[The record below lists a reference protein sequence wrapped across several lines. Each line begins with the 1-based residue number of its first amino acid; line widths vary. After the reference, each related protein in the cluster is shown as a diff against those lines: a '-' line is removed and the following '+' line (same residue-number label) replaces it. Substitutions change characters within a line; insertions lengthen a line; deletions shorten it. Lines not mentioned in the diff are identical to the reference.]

1 MRCDTIDYYPGKIED
16 FHMPTMNVRDVNLHY
31 RVFGERGP
39 WLALITGGRRGFTE
53 FVPLAEKI
61 AAHGIRVLLHDRR
74 NTGASDVLIE
84 ADPAADVGEEEIW
97 TDDLYALLG
106 RLEAR
111 PAVVG
116 GGSSGARTS
125 ILTYLRHP
133 DAVRALF
140 LMRLTGGEFAA
151 GRLPEM
157 YYGQF
162 IRAAREG
169 GMAAVC
175 ATEQYQERIAA
186 NPSNR
191 ERLMRMDP
199 KRYIEVMSRWLQI
212 FTRGPVAPMY
222 GVTEAQLRS
231 IRVPTVVI
239 PGNDKTHSM
248 PCGRAIQRLI
258 PGSRLVELPLEDQDV
273 PLVPFPEWAPHEET
287 IARACADFIKEQS

>member
-1 MRCDTIDYYPGKIED
+1 MATQNI
-16 FHMPTMNVRDVNLHY
+16 RDANIHY
-31 RVFGERGP
+31 RVLGERGP

-61 AAHGIRVLLHDRR
+61 SAHGVRVLLHDRR
-74 NTGASDVLIE
+74 NTGASDVVIDG
-84 ADPAADVGEEEIW
+84 ADGEEEIW
-97 TDDLYALLG
+97 TDDLYELLG

-116 GGSSGARTS
+116 GASSGARTS
-125 ILTYLRHP
+125 IITYLRHP

-140 LMRLTGGEFAA
+140 LMRLTGGAFAA

-175 ATEQYQERIAA
+175 ASEQYQERIAA
-186 NPSNR
+186 NPANR

-199 KRYIEVMSRWLQI
+199 RRYIEVMTNWLEI

-222 GVTEAQLRS
+222 GVTEAQLGS
-231 IRVPTVVI
+231 IRVPAVVI

-248 PCGRAIQRLI
+248 ACGRAIQRLI
-258 PGSRLVELPLEDQDV
+258 PGSRLVELPLEDQDL
-273 PLVPFPEWAPHEET
+273 PLIPFPEWAPHEET
-287 IARACADFIKEQS
+287 IARACAEFVLKNT

>member
-1 MRCDTIDYYPGKIED
+1 
-16 FHMPTMNVRDVNLHY
+16 MPLLNIRDVNIHY
-31 RVFGERGP
+31 RIAGERGP

-61 AAHGIRVLLHDRR
+61 AAHGVRVLVHDRR
-74 NTGASDVLIE
+74 NTGASDLAI
-84 ADPAADVGEEEIW
+84 DGTDGEEEIW
-97 TDDLYALLG
+97 TDDLYELLG
-106 RLEAR
+106 KLGAR

-116 GGSSGARTS
+116 GASSGARTS
-125 ILTYLRHP
+125 IITYLRHP

-175 ATEQYQERIAA
+175 ATEQYRERIAA
-186 NPSNR
+186 NPGNR

-199 KRYIEVMSRWLQI
+199 KRYIEVMSRWLEI

-222 GVTEAQLRS
+222 GVTQAQLGS
-231 IRVPTVVI
+231 IRVPAVVI

-258 PGSRLVELPLEDQDV
+258 PGSRLFELPLQDQDV
-273 PLVPFPEWAPHEET
+273 PLVPFTEWAPHEET
-287 IARACADFIKEQS
+287 IARVCADFVLKELR

>member
-1 MRCDTIDYYPGKIED
+1 
-16 FHMPTMNVRDVNLHY
+16 VVA
-31 RVFGERGP
+31 V
-39 WLALITGGRRGFTE
+39 AL
-53 FVPLAEKI
+53 K
-61 AAHGIRVLLHDRR
+61 
-74 NTGASDVLIE
+74 NK
-84 ADPAADVGEEEIW
+84 
-97 TDDLYALLG
+97 
-106 RLEAR
+106 
-111 PAVVG
+111 
-116 GGSSGARTS
+116 RTS

-162 IRAAREG
+162 IKAAREG

-186 NPSNR
+186 NPANR
-191 ERLMRMDP
+191 ERLMCMDP
-199 KRYIEVMSRWLQI
+199 KRYVEVMSSWLAI

-222 GVTEAQLRS
+222 GVTDAQLAS
-231 IRVPTVVI
+231 IRVPSIVI

-258 PGSRLVELPLEDQDV
+258 PGSRLVELQLEDQDR

-287 IARACADFIKEQS
+287 IARVCADFVKSNSK

>member
-1 MRCDTIDYYPGKIED
+1 
-16 FHMPTMNVRDVNLHY
+16 MPTLKIRDVNIHY
-31 RVFGERGP
+31 RVLGTGGP
-39 WLALITGGRRGFTE
+39 WLALITGGRRGFNE

-61 AAHGIRVLLHDRR
+61 AAHGVRVLLHDRR
-74 NTGASDVLIE
+74 NTGASDILIDGKDG
-84 ADPAADVGEEEIW
+84 AEEIW
-97 TDDLYALLG
+97 TADLYELLG

-116 GGSSGARTS
+116 GASSGARTS

-162 IRAAREG
+162 IKAAREG

-186 NPSNR
+186 NPANR
-191 ERLMRMDP
+191 ERLMCMDP
-199 KRYIEVMSRWLQI
+199 KRYVEVMSSWLAI

-222 GVTEAQLRS
+222 GVTDAQLAS
-231 IRVPTVVI
+231 IRVPSIVI

-258 PGSRLVELPLEDQDV
+258 PGSRLVELQLEDQDR

-287 IARACADFIKEQS
+287 IARVCADFVKSNSK

>member
-1 MRCDTIDYYPGKIED
+1 MIGD
-16 FHMPTMNVRDVNLHY
+16 
-31 RVFGERGP
+31 RGP
-39 WLALITGGRRGFTE
+39 WLALITGGRRGFQE

-61 AAHGIRVLLHDRR
+61 AAHGLRVLLHDRR
-74 NTGASDVLIE
+74 NTGASDLLIE
-84 ADPAADVGEEEIW
+84 GTEGEEEIW
-97 TDDLYALLG
+97 TDDLYELLG
-106 RLEAR
+106 ELGAR
-111 PAVVG
+111 PAFVG
-116 GGSSGARTS
+116 GASSGARTS
-125 ILTYLRHP
+125 VLTYLRHP
-133 DAVRALF
+133 HAVRALF

-186 NPSNR
+186 NPANR

-199 KRYIEVMSRWLQI
+199 QRYIEVMSRWLAI

-231 IRVPTVVI
+231 IKVPALVI
-239 PGNDKTHSM
+239 PGNDKTHSLE
-248 PCGRAIQRLI
+248 CGRQIQRLVA
-258 PGSRLVELPLEDQDV
+258 GSKLLELPLKDEDV
-273 PLVPFPEWAPHEET
+273 PLVPFTDWAPHYAT
-287 IARACADFIKEQS
+287 IAAACAAFLRAVK

>member
-1 MRCDTIDYYPGKIED
+1 
-16 FHMPTMNVRDVNLHY
+16 MPLMNIRGANIHY
-31 RVFGERGP
+31 RIFGEQGP
-39 WLALITGGRRGFTE
+39 WLVLITGGRRGFGE

-61 AAHGIRVLLHDRR
+61 AAHGIRVLIHDRR
-74 NTGASDVLIE
+74 NTGASDIVI
-84 ADPAADVGEEEIW
+84 DGTDGEEEIW
-97 TDDLYALLG
+97 TDDLYELLG
-106 RLEAR
+106 KLNAR

-116 GGSSGARTS
+116 GASSGARTS

-151 GRLPEM
+151 GRLPGM

-162 IRAAREG
+162 IKAAQEG

-186 NPSNR
+186 NPGNK

-199 KRYIEVMSRWLQI
+199 QRYIAQMKHWLEI

-231 IRVPTVVI
+231 IKVPSVVI
-239 PGNDKTHSM
+239 PGNDKTHSLA
-248 PCGRAIQRLI
+248 CGRAIQKLI

-273 PLVPFPEWAPHEET
+273 PLIPFGDWAPHEAT
-287 IARACADFIKEQS
+287 IAKTAAEFVRQHS

>member
-1 MRCDTIDYYPGKIED
+1 
-16 FHMPTMNVRDVNLHY
+16 MPFVDIRGINLHY
-31 RVFGERGP
+31 RVLGERGP
-39 WLALITGGRRGFTE
+39 WLALITGGRRGFNE

-74 NTGASDVLIE
+74 NTGASDVVIDGNE
-84 ADPAADVGEEEIW
+84 GEEEIW
-97 TDDLYALLG
+97 TDDLYELLG
-106 RLEAR
+106 KLDAR

-116 GGSSGARTS
+116 GASSGARTS
-125 ILTYLRHP
+125 VITYLRHP
-133 DAVRALF
+133 DAARALF

-175 ATEQYQERIAA
+175 ATEQYRERIAA
-186 NPSNR
+186 NPANG

-199 KRYIEVMSRWLQI
+199 QRYIEVMSNWLAI
-212 FTRGPVAPMY
+212 FTAGPVAPMY
-222 GVTEAQLRS
+222 GVTEAQLAS
-231 IRVPTVVI
+231 IRVPSIVI

-248 PCGRAIQRLI
+248 ACGRAIQKLI
-258 PGSRLVELPLEDQDV
+258 PGSRLFELPLEDQDV
-273 PLVPFPEWAPHEET
+273 PLIPFPDWAPHEET
-287 IARACADFIKEQS
+287 IAGVCARFILG

>member
-1 MRCDTIDYYPGKIED
+1 MAYLKI
-16 FHMPTMNVRDVNLHY
+16 RDVNLHY
-31 RVFGERGP
+31 RVFGRQGP
-39 WLALITGGRRGFTE
+39 WLALITGGRRGFNE

-61 AAHGIRVLLHDRR
+61 AAHGVRVVLHDRR
-74 NTGASDVLIE
+74 NTGASDILI
-84 ADPAADVGEEEIW
+84 DGKDGEEEIW
-97 TDDLYALLG
+97 TDDLYELLG

-162 IRAAREG
+162 IKAAREG

-186 NPSNR
+186 NPANR

-199 KRYIEVMSRWLQI
+199 KRYVEVMSNWLAI

-222 GVTEAQLRS
+222 GVTDAQLAS
-231 IRVPTVVI
+231 IRVPSIVI

-258 PGSRLVELPLEDQDV
+258 PGSRLVELPLEDQDL
-273 PLVPFPEWAPHEET
+273 PLVPFPEWGPHEET
-287 IARACADFIKEQS
+287 IARVCADFVKSNS

>member
-1 MRCDTIDYYPGKIED
+1 
-16 FHMPTMNVRDVNLHY
+16 MPALNIRNVNIHY

-39 WLALITGGRRGFTE
+39 WLALITGGRRGFAE
-53 FVPLAEKI
+53 FVPLAGKI
-61 AAHGIRVLLHDRR
+61 AAHGVRVLLHDRR
-74 NTGASDVLIE
+74 NTGASDVVIE
-84 ADPAADVGEEEIW
+84 GAQFPDLGEEEIW
-97 TDDLYALLG
+97 TDDLYELLG
-106 RLEAR
+106 RLGAR

-116 GGSSGARTS
+116 GSSSGARTS
-125 ILTYLRHP
+125 IITYLRHP

-140 LMRLTGGEFAA
+140 LMRLTGGELAA

-186 NPSNR
+186 NPANR

-199 KRYIEVMSRWLQI
+199 KRYIEVMQNWLAI

-231 IRVPTVVI
+231 IRVPSVVL
-239 PGNDKTHSM
+239 PGNDQTHSL
-248 PCGRAIQRLI
+248 PCGRAIQKLI
-258 PGSRLVELPLEDQDV
+258 PGSRLFELPLEDQDV
-273 PLVPFPEWAPHEET
+273 PLVPFGDWAPHEEA
-287 IARACADFIKEQS
+287 IARACADFVKEKW

>member
-1 MRCDTIDYYPGKIED
+1 VIEGTD
-16 FHMPTMNVRDVNLHY
+16 
-31 RVFGERGP
+31 
-39 WLALITGGRRGFTE
+39 
-53 FVPLAEKI
+53 
-61 AAHGIRVLLHDRR
+61 
-74 NTGASDVLIE
+74 
-84 ADPAADVGEEEIW
+84 GEEEIW

-116 GGSSGARTS
+116 GASSGARTS
-125 ILTYLRHP
+125 IITYLRHP

-175 ATEQYQERIAA
+175 ATEQYRERIAA
-186 NPSNR
+186 NPSNL
-191 ERLMRMDP
+191 ERLINMDP
-199 KRYIEVMSRWLQI
+199 KRYIDVMSRWLEI

-231 IRVPTVVI
+231 IRVPSVVI

-248 PCGRAIQRLI
+248 SCGRAIQRLI
-258 PGSRLVELPLEDQDV
+258 PGSRLVELPLEDQDL

-287 IARACADFIKEQS
+287 IARVCAEFVKAQK

>member
-1 MRCDTIDYYPGKIED
+1 
-16 FHMPTMNVRDVNLHY
+16 MPFLDIRGVSIHY
-31 RVFGERGP
+31 RVLGERGP
-39 WLALITGGRRGFTE
+39 WLALITGGRRGFDE

-61 AAHGIRVLLHDRR
+61 ATHGIRVLLHDRR
-74 NTGASDVLIE
+74 NTGASDVVIDGD
-84 ADPAADVGEEEIW
+84 AGEEEIW
-97 TDDLYALLG
+97 TDDLYELLG
-106 RLEAR
+106 RVGAR

-116 GGSSGARTS
+116 GASSGARTS
-125 ILTYLRHP
+125 IITYLRHP

-175 ATEQYQERIAA
+175 ATEQYRERIAA
-186 NPSNR
+186 NPANG

-199 KRYIEVMSRWLQI
+199 QRYIEVMSNWLAV
-212 FTRGPVAPMY
+212 FTAGPAAPMY
-222 GVTEAQLRS
+222 GVTEAQLAS
-231 IRVPTVVI
+231 IRVPAVVI
-239 PGNDKTHSM
+239 PGNDRTHSM
-248 PCGRAIQRLI
+248 ACGRAIQKLI

-273 PLVPFPEWAPHEET
+273 PLILFPDWAPHEET
-287 IARACADFIKEQS
+287 IARVCAEFILG

>member
-1 MRCDTIDYYPGKIED
+1 MATINIRG
-16 FHMPTMNVRDVNLHY
+16 VNLHY
-31 RVFGERGP
+31 LVLGERGP

-61 AAHGIRVLLHDRR
+61 AAHGVRVLLHDRR
-74 NTGASDVLIE
+74 NTGASDIVIDGNE
-84 ADPAADVGEEEIW
+84 GEEEIW
-97 TDDLYALLG
+97 TDDLYELLG
-106 RLEAR
+106 KLGAR

-125 ILTYLRHP
+125 IITYLRHP

-175 ATEQYQERIAA
+175 ATEQYRERIAA
-186 NPSNR
+186 NPANR

-199 KRYIEVMSRWLQI
+199 KRYIEVMSNWLAI

-222 GVTEAQLRS
+222 GVTPSQLGS
-231 IRVPTVVI
+231 IKVPSVVI

-258 PGSRLVELPLEDQDV
+258 PGSRLVELPLEDQDL

-287 IARACADFIKEQS
+287 IARLCAEFVRSAS

>member
-1 MRCDTIDYYPGKIED
+1 
-16 FHMPTMNVRDVNLHY
+16 V
-31 RVFGERGP
+31 
-39 WLALITGGRRGFTE
+39 
-53 FVPLAEKI
+53 
-61 AAHGIRVLLHDRR
+61 LHDRR
-74 NTGASDVLIE
+74 NTGASDILIE
-84 ADPAADVGEEEIW
+84 GKEGEEEIW
-97 TDDLYALLG
+97 TDDLYELLG

-162 IRAAREG
+162 IKAAREG

-175 ATEQYQERIAA
+175 ATEQYKERIAA
-186 NPSNR
+186 NPANR

-199 KRYIEVMSRWLQI
+199 KRYIEVMSNWLAI

-222 GVTEAQLRS
+222 GVADAQLAS
-231 IRVPTVVI
+231 IRVPTMVI

-287 IARACADFIKEQS
+287 IARVCADFVKHQR

>member
-1 MRCDTIDYYPGKIED
+1 MPSLKI
-16 FHMPTMNVRDVNLHY
+16 RDVNIHY
-31 RVFGERGP
+31 RVFGGRGP
-39 WLALITGGRRGFTE
+39 WLALITGGRRGFNE

-61 AAHGIRVLLHDRR
+61 AAHGVRVLLHDRR
-74 NTGASDVLIE
+74 NTGATDILIDGKE
-84 ADPAADVGEEEIW
+84 GEEEIW
-97 TDDLYALLG
+97 TDDLYELLG

-162 IRAAREG
+162 IKAAREG

-175 ATEQYQERIAA
+175 ATEQYRERIAA
-186 NPSNR
+186 NPGNG

-199 KRYIEVMSRWLQI
+199 KRYIEVMSNWLAL

-222 GVTEAQLRS
+222 GVTEAQLAS
-231 IRVPTVVI
+231 IRVPSIVI

-248 PCGRAIQRLI
+248 SCGRAIQRLI

-287 IARACADFIKEQS
+287 IARVCAEFVKQHS

>member
-1 MRCDTIDYYPGKIED
+1 MPFIDIR
-16 FHMPTMNVRDVNLHY
+16 NVKLHY
-31 RVFGERGP
+31 RVVGERGP
-39 WLALITGGRRGFTE
+39 WLALITGGRRGFNE

-61 AAHGIRVLLHDRR
+61 DAHGVRVLLHDRR
-74 NTGASDVLIE
+74 NTGASDVVIDGSE
-84 ADPAADVGEEEIW
+84 GEEEIW
-97 TDDLYALLG
+97 TDDLYELLG
-106 RLEAR
+106 TLGAR

-116 GGSSGARTS
+116 GASSGARTS
-125 ILTYLRHP
+125 VLTYVRHP

-186 NPSNR
+186 NPGNR

-199 KRYIEVMSRWLQI
+199 EQYIAVMSRWLEI
-212 FTRGPVAPMY
+212 FTRGPVKPMY
-222 GVTEAQLRS
+222 GVKEETLRS
-231 IRVPTVVI
+231 IRVPTLVI
-239 PGNDKTHSM
+239 PGNDQTHSM
-248 PCGRAIQRLI
+248 ACGRAIQRLI
-258 PGSRLVELPLEDQDV
+258 PGSRLFELPLEDQDV
-273 PLVPFPEWAPHEET
+273 PLVPFPEWAPHEEA
-287 IARACADFIKEQS
+287 IARVCADFVLKG

>member
-1 MRCDTIDYYPGKIED
+1 
-16 FHMPTMNVRDVNLHY
+16 MPFLNIRDVNLHY
-31 RVFGERGP
+31 RVFGNRGP
-39 WLALITGGRRGFTE
+39 WLALITGGRRGFNE

-61 AAHGIRVLLHDRR
+61 AAHGVRVVLHDRR
-74 NTGASDVLIE
+74 NTGASDILIDGDE
-84 ADPAADVGEEEIW
+84 GEEEIW
-97 TDDLYALLG
+97 TDDLYELLG

-162 IRAAREG
+162 IKAAREG

-186 NPSNR
+186 NPASR

-199 KRYIEVMSRWLQI
+199 KRYIGVMSRWLEI

-222 GVTEAQLRS
+222 GVTEAQLAS
-231 IRVPTVVI
+231 IRVPSIVI

-248 PCGRAIQRLI
+248 SCGRAIQRLI
-258 PGSRLVELPLEDQDV
+258 PGSRMVELPLEDQDL
-273 PLVPFPEWAPHEET
+273 PLVPFPEWAPHKET
-287 IARACADFIKEQS
+287 IARVCADFVKQQS